1 MVIGGFQRFS
11 LIDYPK
17 KISAVVFTFGCN
29 FRCHYCHNPELVDP
43 SLLNGI
49 LEEEFILNFLK
60 ARINKLDGITITGG
74 EPTLHRDLNK
84 FISKVKNLGFLVKL
98 DTNGSFPDVL
108 RELIKDNLIDYI
120 AMDIKATKEKYKEVI
135 NADIDLDK
143 IEESIKLIM
152 DSGID
157 YEFRTTVVRSQLLIE
172 DIISIAKMIEGAKLF
187 VIQRFI
193 PTKTLD
199 PDFINEKSYSDEEL
213 NVVKQDVLRSVR
225 SLILR

>member
-49 LEEEFILNFLK
+49 LDEEFILNFLK